1 MIYVC
6 KDKAFAE
13 IRKMFYGK
21 NAEIRKMFYGKMP
34 KSVKCFMVKMPKSVK
49 CLPILEEKRKLKS
62 RNILMNLCHNE
73 SPKSCCTWE
82 ILALF

>member
-13 IRKMFYGK
+13 IRKMF
-21 NAEIRKMFYGKMP
+21 N
-34 KSVKCFMVKMPKSVK
+34 SVLPKSVK

>member
-13 IRKMFYGK
+13 IRKMF
-21 NAEIRKMFYGKMP
+21 NSVLP
-34 KSVKCFMVKMPKSVK
+34 KSVKCFILKMPKSVK

>member
-1 MIYVC
+1 
-6 KDKAFAE
+6 
-13 IRKMFYGK
+13 
-21 NAEIRKMFYGKMP
+21 
-34 KSVKCFMVKMPKSVK
+34 MPKSVK

-82 ILALF
+82 ILALFEAYPTKSVVLLVFILEKVYSPSEIRKMSGVI

>member
-13 IRKMFYGK
+13 IRKMFMV
-21 NAEIRKMFYGKMP
+21 KMPKSVKCFMAKMP
-34 KSVKCFMVKMPKSVK
+34 KSVKCFMVKMPKSVN

>member
-1 MIYVC
+1 
-6 KDKAFAE
+6 
-13 IRKMFYGK
+13 
-21 NAEIRKMFYGKMP
+21 
-34 KSVKCFMVKMPKSVK
+34 MPKSVK

-82 ILALF
+82 ILALFEAYPRKSVVFIGFYHRKSVFKE

>member
-13 IRKMFYGK
+13 IRKMFM
-21 NAEIRKMFYGKMP
+21 AKMP
-34 KSVKCFMVKMPKSVK
+34 KSVKCFMTKMPKSVK

-82 ILALF
+82 ILTLF